1 MKTLEKLYTV
11 SFSKVFN
18 ERKAEIE
25 SVTVHGEIMDVI
37 FCEGEKGLFVIAG
50 KFRKSGPRRVMGRYC
65 GGRAYYDVFFRKN
78 FKTREEGNEFFK
90 RVKANKTI

>member
-1 MKTLEKLYTV
+1 
-11 SFSKVFN
+11 
-18 ERKAEIE
+18 
-25 SVTVHGEIMDVI
+25 MDVF

-50 KFRKSGPRRVMGRYC
+50 KYRSTKPRRVMGRYC
-65 GGRAYYDVFFRKN
+65 SGNSYYDVFFRKN